1 MQKYESIEK
10 GIKEKDI
17 KGLRESV
24 GSICYVD
31 RDFSDGEFD
40 QVLSYIESKNIN
52 IKDDKLVGNLISSQ
66 KSTYNDEDF
75 ARAVF
80 ELKKNFCDERIND
93 VKKIGKDLYSS
104 KENVNNKKD
113 PNVKSHQN
121 SKSKKVPIIIGILVA
136 AGMIFA
142 LVRLIKK

>member
-1 MQKYESIEK
+1 MQKYEAIEK

-17 KGLRESV
+17 EGLRESV
-24 GSICYVD
+24 ANICYVD
-31 RDFSDGEFD
+31 RNFSNGEFD

-52 IKDDKLVGNLISSQ
+52 IKDDKLVGNLISKE

-93 VKKIGKDLYSS
+93 VKKIGKALYS
-104 KENVNNKKD
+104 NKKVLHSSKQNVSNKKN
-113 PNVKSHQN
+113 PNAKIHQN
-121 SKSKKVPIIIGILVA
+121 SKKYQ
-136 AGMIFA
+136 
-142 LVRLIKK
+142 